1 MLIVM
6 EHVAISGALAVF
18 GFLGLLIT
26 LMAALLRQL
35 PELFSAWRAV
45 HGALRNTQRDG
56 GTDDRQAS

>member
-1 MLIVM
+1 M

-35 PELFSAWRAV
+35 PELFSAWRAAL
-45 HGALRNTQRDG
+45 GALRNIQRDG
-56 GTDDRQAS
+56 GTDDRQSS